1 MQVYTSTS
9 LCYTQ
14 HWQVTRCLVVVGVD
28 ARRVDMRSVEGT
40 IQRLIGSG
48 LDPQLENNPY
58 LCFVYTSFQ
67 VGPDISICPA
77 AALCLL

>member
-1 MQVYTSTS
+1 
-9 LCYTQ
+9 
-14 HWQVTRCLVVVGVD
+14 
-28 ARRVDMRSVEGT
+28 MRAVEGT

-67 VGPDISICPA
+67 VGTRGDAGGSGPGGGQGEG
-77 AALCLL
+77 